1 MAGTTGNHRRV
12 SKHIQGYL
20 QYLLDQGGT
29 DLHLASGVTPMCRI
43 HGVLKPIG
51 EQALSAQNVITM
63 IKEIL
68 PVEEIKKLST
78 LKNMDFALEWA
89 DPGPVQGRRFRGN
102 VYIQKNGPNVVLR
115 AIPNRIPT
123 LRDLGLPEDLARF
136 TDYHQG
142 LILCTGA
149 SGCGKTS
156 TVAALVNIINEK
168 RQAHIITVED
178 PIEYIHTNK
187 RSLVNQRQLGR
198 DVESFA
204 LALKGALREDP
215 DVIVIGELRDLE
227 TIQLAV
233 TAAETGHVVFG
244 TLHTSSAA
252 KTVDRLIDSF
262 PVDQQAQVRTM
273 LSESLRGVIAQQ
285 LLPRADGKG
294 RVAAC
299 EVLVGN
305 MPVANLIREAK
316 TFQLPMTMQISR
328 AAGMC
333 LMDDS
338 VLELIKSGLVS
349 EADGRLRM
357 AGKPQ
362 VPSKT

>member
-1 MAGTTGNHRRV
+1 M

-29 DLHLASGVTPMCRI
+29 DLHLASGVTPMCRV
-43 HGVLKPIG
+43 HGTLRPIG
-51 EQALSAQNVITM
+51 EQALTAANVMTM
-63 IKEIL
+63 LKEIL
-68 PVEEIKKLST
+68 PIEEIKKLVT
-78 LKNMDFALEWA
+78 LKNMDFALEWQ

-102 VYIQKNGPNVVLR
+102 CYIQKNGPNIVLR
-115 AIPNRIPT
+115 AIANKVPT

-136 TDYHQG
+136 TEYHQG
-142 LILCTGA
+142 LILCTGP

-156 TVAALVNIINEK
+156 TVAALINIINES
-168 RQAHIITVED
+168 RPGHIITVED
-178 PIEYIHTNK
+178 PIEYLHQNK
-187 RSLVNQRQLGR
+187 RCLVNQRQIGR
-198 DVESFA
+198 DIESFA

-215 DVIVIGELRDLE
+215 DVIFIGELRDLE

-244 TLHTSSAA
+244 TLHTSSAS

-294 RVAAC
+294 RVAAV
-299 EVLVGN
+299 EVMVGN

-338 VLELIKSGLVS
+338 IQELVNSGLVS
-349 EADGRLRM
+349 EEDARSRM
-357 AGKPQ
+357 TGKPSTPDKSG
-362 VPSKT
+362 VK